1 MVICLFISSI
11 HDVSY
16 VPLRGS
22 KNWHKVNFVT
32 SCFHAALP
40 RVTWTSLPDSI
51 LARIYCASLP
61 VTKPLQTKHPHH
73 RPNSKVK
80 RAIQMMREAREERQ
94 EKQLK
99 FKLVCKAWL
108 QGAGD
113 ISSSIAMPFGVTSFQ
128 IEVCLHSS
136 RISSATTLNTAVGLV
151 IIPTGLYRAQSL
163 LFKLPYRDE
172 PIGICQMCDQN
183 LHHKHKLWPHFT
195 DTSPCYKILSDMSC
209 VPSIHSLSA
218 VYSPQLIMSWQA

>member
-108 QGAGD
+108 QGAGG
-113 ISSSIAMPFGVTSFQ
+113 IPSSLAAMPLSVTSIQ
-128 IEVCLHSS
+128 LEPCLHGS
-136 RISSATTLNTAVGLV
+136 RMCCATPQNTAVCA
-151 IIPTGLYRAQSL
+151 IIISGR
-163 LFKLPYRDE
+163 
-172 PIGICQMCDQN
+172 C
-183 LHHKHKLWPHFT
+183 
-195 DTSPCYKILSDMSC
+195 
-209 VPSIHSLSA
+209 
-218 VYSPQLIMSWQA
+218 